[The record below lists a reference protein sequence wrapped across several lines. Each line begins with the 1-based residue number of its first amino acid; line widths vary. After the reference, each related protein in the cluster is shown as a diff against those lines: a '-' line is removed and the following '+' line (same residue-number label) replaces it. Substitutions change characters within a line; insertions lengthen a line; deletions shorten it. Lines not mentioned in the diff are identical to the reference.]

1 MLKRLHVNDKMNQD
15 GRSMVLEIFKS
26 RDLNYWKDVLEMVKL
41 NSDIILFVPLISRL
55 SHLLFLA
62 FYRKNCDEY

>member
-26 RDLNYWKDVLEMVKL
+26 KDLNYWKDVLEMVKL
-41 NSDIILFVPLISRL
+41 NSDILFVPLISRL
-55 SHLLFLA
+55 SHL
-62 FYRKNCDEY
+62 